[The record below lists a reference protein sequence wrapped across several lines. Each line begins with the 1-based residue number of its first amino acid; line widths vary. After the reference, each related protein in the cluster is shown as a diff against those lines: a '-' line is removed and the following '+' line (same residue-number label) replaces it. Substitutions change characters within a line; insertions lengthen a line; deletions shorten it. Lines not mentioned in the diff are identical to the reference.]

1 MGDLRQF
8 TQNSAFTQN
17 LLSIL
22 NRKFTQISSLL
33 SRNLVLHSPILIF
46 LHLLSISITD
56 QSVRVLQSQVSYSA
70 ISTFNSRNRSSIMR
84 VLGFFKVSIR
94 YFTLSLNLVSQL
106 QLLKFDFNTWNWIPT
121 LRIAITITTRKFSV
135 EFDCNKIEFQLL
147 DSHSQSQFNNH
158 NCSWYVRMVHWNNT
172 ETTHVNSL
180 KYSNDLC
187 YHYS

>member
-8 TQNSAFTQN
+8 TQNSPKTFSVF
-17 LLSIL
+17 SIA
-22 NRKFTQISSLL
+22 NSRKSHLFSVAISFSIHR
-33 SRNLVLHSPILIF
+33 SSSSSI
-46 LHLLSISITD
+46 SISITD

-172 ETTHVNSL
+172 KTTHVNSL